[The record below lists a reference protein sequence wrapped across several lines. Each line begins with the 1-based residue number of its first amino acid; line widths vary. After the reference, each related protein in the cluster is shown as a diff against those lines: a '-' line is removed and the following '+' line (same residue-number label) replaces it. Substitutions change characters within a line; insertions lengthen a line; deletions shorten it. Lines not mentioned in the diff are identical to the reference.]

1 MSLILGSERA
11 LYNRVIVAAKLNVD
25 AFEITKEEDAPG
37 NKGKGN
43 LGDAGTG
50 TIKVTYKPSGI
61 SSHYRDGVV
70 PPPWLRFDLDLKGN
84 LFKTH

>member
-1 MSLILGSERA
+1 MYLILGSERA
-11 LYNRVIVAAKLNVD
+11 NFDHYIVEAELNVD
-25 AFEITKEEDAPG
+25 TFEIKKEEDAPG
-37 NKGKGN
+37 KKGFGS

-70 PPPWLRFDLDLKGN
+70 PPPWLKFDLDLKGN
-84 LFKTH
+84 LFRTR